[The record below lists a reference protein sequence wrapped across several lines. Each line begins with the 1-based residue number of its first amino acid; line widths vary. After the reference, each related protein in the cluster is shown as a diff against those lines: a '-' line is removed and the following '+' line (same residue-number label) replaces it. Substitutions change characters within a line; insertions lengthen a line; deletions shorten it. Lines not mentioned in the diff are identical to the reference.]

1 MAARVDGLFSGRTSI
16 RVPREHRVALSL
28 LVTVPVTLAVIGLV
42 FRGITATQVAL
53 LFVGGMVFVSLTR
66 GRLLGSS
73 IRARREEFPLVVDTV
88 ERLALRLGIAPP
100 QVFISND
107 YFVPVNSIGLGEPYA
122 LVISSQYLQLF
133 GPAELAFMIG
143 RELGHIT
150 GGNTRLLS
158 LINAT
163 GRSNPVLA
171 SLFGAW
177 IRQTEYSADRAGLLC
192 APIEAA
198 VKAIAIS
205 TFHASG
211 RHVQAAMLADQRRDI
226 ESDLTLRLGELTG
239 MMPYAVNRVR
249 ALETFGAG
257 ETYRYW
263 LDRFE
268 RDPLPVRAALG
279 PNDGSV
285 DRRELASNLR
295 RFLAIA
301 IDVSVLSMI
310 FHAVNVTVGTPF
322 GGALAPYVHTKL
334 LIPTFDLAGINTKL
348 LVPTF
353 DLAGIKTY
361 VADNAWFWYFP
372 YAAGLVAIAGR
383 TIGMMV
389 LDLRVVR
396 LDHGRVGIAHSV
408 WRYFLALCS
417 TLIVVPVLFGLFR
430 RVQLHD
436 RWSKSRLIGGR
447 TGLS

>member
-1 MAARVDGLFSGRTSI
+1 MAARVDGLFSGWTSI
-16 RVPREHRVALSL
+16 RVPREHKVALSL
-28 LVTVPVTLAVIGLV
+28 LVTVPITLVVIGFV
-42 FRGITATQVAL
+42 FHGITPTQVAL
-53 LFVGGMVFVSLTR
+53 LFVAGMVFVSLSR

-88 ERLALRLGIAPP
+88 ECLARRLGIAPP
-100 QVFISND
+100 LVFISND

-133 GPAELAFMIG
+133 DRDELAFMIG
-143 RELGHIT
+143 RELGHIA

-158 LINAT
+158 LINAS
-163 GRSNPVLA
+163 GRSNPVIA

-211 RHVQAAMLADQRRDI
+211 RNVEAAVLADQRRDI

-249 ALETFGAG
+249 ALETFVASD
-257 ETYRYW
+257 TYRYW
-263 LDRFE
+263 MDRFE

-279 PNDGSV
+279 PNDGPV
-285 DRRELASNLR
+285 DRRELASGLR
-295 RFLAIA
+295 RFLAFA
-301 IDVSVLSMI
+301 IDVSILSVI
-310 FHAVNVTVGTPF
+310 FHAVNVSVGNASP
-322 GGALAPYVHTKL
+322 GDQILPGIHTKFVL
-334 LIPTFDLAGINTKL
+334 LNLRDL
-348 LVPTF
+348 
-353 DLAGIKTY
+353 KTY
-361 VADNAWFWYFP
+361 VQDNAWLWYFP

-383 TIGMMV
+383 TVGMMV

-396 LDHGRVGIAHSV
+396 LDHGRVGIAQSI
-408 WRYFLALCS
+408 WRYFVALCS
-417 TLIVVPVLFGLFR
+417 TVLVVPLLLGVVR
-430 RVQLHD
+430 RLQLHD
-436 RWSKSRLIGGR
+436 RYSKSRLIGGR
-447 TGLS
+447 TGLN